1 MKYRYKL
8 KKDNHSIVGKIILI
22 MIYFSF
28 YLLSIKLF
36 LIYFNF
42 INEIIIILLGL
53 AYFIF
58 ISVPLVFTPKWYLTD
73 NTIVIVEP
81 NGIIDKWYYLLFKKG
96 MQIINY
102 SSIANISISYKK
114 TATLYLYDEGYL
126 VLFKIHLNSGDEIIF
141 DSLLPANKDKY
152 LEGISLLEKE
162 QIKIIDNYQI
172 IATLKENKISL
183 YDHLKK
189 LEAGDFND

>member
-73 NTIVIVEP
+73 KAIVIVEP
-81 NGIIDKWYYLLFKKG
+81 NGIIDKWNYLFFKKG

-152 LEGISLLEKE
+152 LEGISLLENE

-189 LEAGDFND
+189 LETGDFND